1 MNESNESAEL
11 LSAIQSGEE
20 KAFEK
25 LVYENSKHLFAVAS
39 RLLGNEEDARDA
51 LQDTFLAAYQSVRRF
66 RGESRLSTWLHRIVV
81 NAALVRLR
89 RRRRKPEES
98 LEDLPPRW
106 EEGGGRAQ
114 RMLMKR
120 FESAD
125 RVLARRDVRAHVKR
139 SIHRLPANYRK
150 VLLLRDIE
158 ELGVEETAKALGTT
172 PNAAKIRLH
181 RARKALR
188 TVLDQELAA
197 QDRTV
202 EARESRSK

>member
-1 MNESNESAEL
+1 
-11 LSAIQSGEE
+11 
-20 KAFEK
+20 
-25 LVYENSKHLFAVAS
+25 
-39 RLLGNEEDARDA
+39 
-51 LQDTFLAAYQSVRRF
+51 
-66 RGESRLSTWLHRIVV
+66 
-81 NAALVRLR
+81 
-89 RRRRKPEES
+89 
-98 LEDLPPRW
+98 
-106 EEGGGRAQ
+106 
-114 RMLMKR
+114 MKR

>member
-98 LEDLPPRW
+98 LEDLHQ
-106 EEGGGRAQ
+106 GGR
-114 RMLMKR
+114 KVGVKH
-120 FESAD
+120 SAC
-125 RVLARRDVRAHVKR
+125 
-139 SIHRLPANYRK
+139 
-150 VLLLRDIE
+150 
-158 ELGVEETAKALGTT
+158 
-172 PNAAKIRLH
+172 
-181 RARKALR
+181 
-188 TVLDQELAA
+188 
-197 QDRTV
+197 
-202 EARESRSK
+202 